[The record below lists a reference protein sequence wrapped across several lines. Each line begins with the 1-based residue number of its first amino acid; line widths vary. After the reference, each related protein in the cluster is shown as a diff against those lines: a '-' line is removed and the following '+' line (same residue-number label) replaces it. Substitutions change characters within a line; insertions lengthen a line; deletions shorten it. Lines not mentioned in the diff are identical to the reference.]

1 MAESSGIR
9 ARSPVVGLPRGRL
22 TQVQVLAQSV
32 SAVAP
37 SAVMVTLPV
46 LVMAQVGRG
55 VIAVFVV
62 ATLLVAAVGYCIR
75 EFATRMAAVSGLYS
89 YTVKGLGPTT
99 GFAAG
104 WSLLV
109 GYGAAAMASLVGA
122 GSYLAALLGR
132 TGVPQG
138 TPTVVALSAAAGVVA
153 LLLMLRGV
161 QLSARI
167 MLAIEVFAIL
177 AASAVLVVAF
187 AAGGGA
193 AGGGAPSAPSGPV
206 AAGFAVLL
214 AITAFVGF
222 ESAGTVA
229 REARHPFVTV
239 TRAIRWTP
247 VVVGVLYLFAAVLQL
262 PESARLGTDSLRIVL
277 TLPDR
282 LGGGSSVL
290 AALMEAGIA
299 ASWFA
304 CVLGSVTAL
313 SRTLFAMGRE
323 GVFPGLGRTHRRFGT
338 PAAALLTTMPLIVA
352 VPVLCLLVS
361 GSSRATLVGLL
372 AVSAHGYIVAY
383 VLVCMAT
390 PVFLRRI
397 GESTRGATVV
407 GTVTAAC
414 LVGLIV
420 WVAVTSWGRAEGT
433 STAVYLAIM
442 AAGALVHLVRIR
454 PRPAI
459 AQRIGVYDETT
470 ESDLLG
476 PSPPWAVRR

>member
-1 MAESSGIR
+1 M
-9 ARSPVVGLPRGRL
+9 VGLPRGCL
-22 TQVQVLAQSV
+22 SQLQVLAQSV

-37 SAVMVTLPV
+37 SAVMVTLPA
-46 LVMAQVGRG
+46 LVMAEVGRG
-55 VIAVFVV
+55 VIVVFVV
-62 ATLLVAAVGYCIR
+62 ATLLIAAVGYCVR
-75 EFATRMAAVSGLYS
+75 QFATRMAAVSGLYS
-89 YTVKGLGPTT
+89 YTVKGLGPPT

-109 GYGAAAMASLVGA
+109 GYGAAAMASLIGA

-132 TGVPQG
+132 AGVPQG
-138 TPTVVALSAAAGVVA
+138 MPATVALAAAAGAVA

-187 AAGGGA
+187 VAGGGA
-193 AGGGAPSAPSGPV
+193 AAGAAPSAPSGTPG

-229 REARHPFVTV
+229 REARHPLVTV

-247 VVVGVLYLFAAVLQL
+247 IVVGVLYLFAAALQL
-262 PESARLGTDSLRIVL
+262 PDSARLGTDSLRIVL

-282 LGGGSSVL
+282 IGGGSSVL

-323 GVFPGLGRTHRRFGT
+323 GVLPVVGRTHRRFGT
-338 PAAALLTTMPLIVA
+338 PSAALLVTMPLVVA
-352 VPVLCLLVS
+352 VPLACLLVS

-383 VLVCMAT
+383 VLVCAAT
-390 PVFLRRI
+390 PAFLRRI
-397 GESTRGATVV
+397 GESTLWTSAIGCA
-407 GTVTAAC
+407 TAAC

-420 WVAVTSWGRAEGT
+420 GVGVTSWGRAEGT
-433 STAVYLAIM
+433 PTIVYLAIM
-442 AAGALVHLVRIR
+442 ALGVAVYVVRIR
-454 PRPAI
+454 PRPAV

-470 ESDLLG
+470 EADLFR
-476 PSPPWAVRR
+476 PAPPWAVRR

>member
-193 AGGGAPSAPSGPV
+193 A
-206 AAGFAVLL
+206 
-214 AITAFVGF
+214 
-222 ESAGTVA
+222 
-229 REARHPFVTV
+229 
-239 TRAIRWTP
+239 
-247 VVVGVLYLFAAVLQL
+247 
-262 PESARLGTDSLRIVL
+262 
-277 TLPDR
+277 
-282 LGGGSSVL
+282 
-290 AALMEAGIA
+290 
-299 ASWFA
+299 
-304 CVLGSVTAL
+304 
-313 SRTLFAMGRE
+313 
-323 GVFPGLGRTHRRFGT
+323 
-338 PAAALLTTMPLIVA
+338 ALLTTMPLIVA
-352 VPVLCLLVS
+352 VPVVCLLVS

-383 VLVCMAT
+383 VLVCVAT

-470 ESDLLG
+470 EADLLG

>member
-1 MAESSGIR
+1 M
-9 ARSPVVGLPRGRL
+9 VGLPRGRL
-22 TQVQVLAQSV
+22 SQIQVLAQSV

-37 SAVMVTLPV
+37 SAVMVTLPA
-46 LVMAQVGRG
+46 LVMAEVGRG
-55 VIAVFVV
+55 VVAVFVV

-75 EFATRMAAVSGLYS
+75 QFATRMAAVSGLYS
-89 YTVKGLGPTT
+89 YTVKGLGPAT

-132 TGVPQG
+132 AGLPHGV
-138 TPTVVALSAAAGVVA
+138 PTVVALAAAVGVVA

-187 AAGGGA
+187 VAGDGTSGGA
-193 AGGGAPSAPSGPV
+193 APSAPSGGPAGV
-206 AAGFAVLL
+206 AGFAVLL

-247 VVVGVLYLFAAVLQL
+247 IVVGLLYLFAAVLQL
-262 PESARLGTDSLRIVL
+262 PDSARMGTDSLRIVL

-282 LGGGSSVL
+282 IGGGSSVL

-323 GVFPGLGRTHRRFGT
+323 GVLPVLGRTHRRFGT
-338 PAAALLTTMPLIVA
+338 PSAALLVTMPIVVA
-352 VPVLCLLVS
+352 VPVACLLVS

-383 VLVCMAT
+383 VLVCAAT
-390 PVFLRRI
+390 PAFLRRI
-397 GESTRGATVV
+397 GESTRGAVV
-407 GTVTAAC
+407 IGSATAAC

-420 WVAVTSWGRAEGT
+420 WVGVTSWGRAEGT
-433 STAVYLAIM
+433 STIVYLALM
-442 AAGALVHLVRIR
+442 GAGVAVYLVRIR
-454 PRPAI
+454 PHPAV

-470 ESDLLG
+470 EADLLR

>member
-1 MAESSGIR
+1 M
-9 ARSPVVGLPRGRL
+9 VGLPRGRL
-22 TQVQVLAQSV
+22 SQIQVLAQSV

-37 SAVMVTLPV
+37 SAVMVTLPA

-55 VIAVFVV
+55 VIAVFVA
-62 ATLLVAAVGYCIR
+62 ATLLIAAVGYCVR
-75 EFATRMAAVSGLYS
+75 QFATRMAAVSGLYS

-132 TGVPQG
+132 AGLPNGMPAT
-138 TPTVVALSAAAGVVA
+138 VALSAATGIVA

-161 QLSARI
+161 QLSAKI
-167 MLAIEVFAIL
+167 MIAIEVFAIL

-187 AAGGGA
+187 VAGGGTS
-193 AGGGAPSAPSGPV
+193 GGPGPSAPSGGAG

-247 VVVGVLYLFAAVLQL
+247 IVVGVLYLFAAALQL

-282 LGGGSSVL
+282 IGGGSSVL

-352 VPVLCLLVS
+352 VPVVCLLVS
-361 GSSRATLVGLL
+361 ASSRGTLVALL

-383 VLVCMAT
+383 VLVCIAS

-397 GESTRGATVV
+397 GESTRGATVL
-407 GTVTAAC
+407 GSATAAC
-414 LVGLIV
+414 LVGLIG
-420 WVAVTSWGRAEGT
+420 WVAVTSWGRAEGA
-433 STAVYLAIM
+433 STVVYLAIM
-442 AAGALVHLVRIR
+442 AAGALVHTVRIR

-459 AQRIGVYDETT
+459 ARRIGVYDETT
-470 ESDLLG
+470 EADVLG
-476 PSPPWAVRR
+476 PYPPWAVRR

>member
-1 MAESSGIR
+1 M
-9 ARSPVVGLPRGRL
+9 VGLPRGRL
-22 TQVQVLAQSV
+22 SQIQVLAQSV

-37 SAVMVTLPV
+37 SAVMVTLPA
-46 LVMAQVGRG
+46 LVMAEVGRG
-55 VIAVFVV
+55 VVAVFVV
-62 ATLLVAAVGYCIR
+62 ATLLIAAVGYCIR
-75 EFATRMAAVSGLYS
+75 QFATRMAAVSGLYS
-89 YTVKGLGPTT
+89 YTVKGLGPAT

-104 WSLLV
+104 WSLLA

-132 TGVPQG
+132 AGLPHGVPA
-138 TPTVVALSAAAGVVA
+138 VVALSAAAGVVA

-187 AAGGGA
+187 VAGDDGA
-193 AGGGAPSAPSGPV
+193 AGAAPSAPSGRPG

-247 VVVGVLYLFAAVLQL
+247 IVVGLLYLFAAVLQL
-262 PESARLGTDSLRIVL
+262 PDSARMGTDTLRIVL

-282 LGGGSSVL
+282 IGGGSSVL

-323 GVFPGLGRTHRRFGT
+323 GVLPVLGRTHRRFGT
-338 PAAALLTTMPLIVA
+338 PSAALLVTMPIVVA
-352 VPVLCLLVS
+352 VPVACLLVS

-372 AVSAHGYIVAY
+372 AVSAHGYILAY
-383 VLVCMAT
+383 VLVCAAT
-390 PVFLRRI
+390 PAFLRRI
-397 GESTRGATVV
+397 GESTRGAAVI
-407 GTVTAAC
+407 GSATAAC

-420 WVAVTSWGRAEGT
+420 WVGVTSWGRAEGT
-433 STAVYLAIM
+433 STIVYLALM
-442 AAGALVHLVRIR
+442 AVGAAVYVVRIR
-454 PRPAI
+454 PRPAV

-470 ESDLLG
+470 EADLFR

>member
-1 MAESSGIR
+1 M
-9 ARSPVVGLPRGRL
+9 VGLPRGRL
-22 TQVQVLAQSV
+22 SQLQVLAQSV

-37 SAVMVTLPV
+37 SAVMVTLPA
-46 LVMAQVGRG
+46 LVMAEVGSG

-62 ATLLVAAVGYCIR
+62 ATLLIAAVGYCIR
-75 EFATRMAAVSGLYS
+75 QFAVRMAAVSGLYS
-89 YTVKGLGPTT
+89 YTVKGLGPAT

-132 TGVPQG
+132 AGVPHG
-138 TPTVVALSAAAGVVA
+138 MPTTVALAAAAGVVA

-187 AAGGGA
+187 VAGGGA
-193 AGGGAPSAPSGPV
+193 TAGAAPSAPSGTPG

-247 VVVGVLYLFAAVLQL
+247 VVVGLLYLVAAALQL

-282 LGGGSSVL
+282 IGGGSSVL

-304 CVLGSVTAL
+304 CVMGSVTAL

-338 PAAALLTTMPLIVA
+338 PSAALLTTMPLIVA

-361 GSSRATLVGLL
+361 GSSRGTLVALL

-383 VLVCMAT
+383 VLVCVAT

-397 GESTRGATVV
+397 GESTRAATVI
-407 GTVTAAC
+407 GAATAAC

-420 WVAVTSWGRAEGT
+420 GVGVTSWGRAEGT
-433 STAVYLAIM
+433 PTVVYLAIM
-442 AAGALVHLVRIR
+442 AAGALIYAVRVG

-470 ESDLLG
+470 EADLLG
-476 PSPPWAVRR
+476 PYPPWAVRR